1 MSITIRLSPLAN
13 PVPGHGFL
21 QVRGWEH
28 DAGILEFAIQRNQ
41 DDYYLQ
47 QSHQWGNAPCWFAQH
62 FEEDSS
68 GDSISHQVGPDIVDP
83 LLLNSATAVFNFRLR
98 STDGSGEDDNPM
110 KLMEGLALSAA
121 GSATGPA
128 AAQTSVTLE
137 SPAQAASVIEPE
149 PAPVIEPV
157 QAPTEQAEPSPEPI
171 IEPPAVTAA
180 PAKSG
185 KGLLFLGL
193 LVLLCIIAAGL
204 WFWLK
209 KPADTQPAVATTAP
223 APAAVAPQAPPA
235 AAPCSSEALTSETE
249 LNFVQGCIKLAPDS
263 ATLLNVIGMAKANK
277 QCGVAQRLYANR
289 AQAGNV
295 EVAEAYAREYDPKY
309 LQPSACFAAAD
320 NATAAYWYETILGYQ
335 PDNAEA
341 AQRLKELK
349 P

>member
-1 MSITIRLSPLAN
+1 MSITIRLSPLAS

-28 DAGILEFAIQRNQ
+28 DAGNLEFAIQRNQ

-47 QSHQWGNAPCWFAQH
+47 QDHQWGNAPCWFSQH
-62 FEEDSS
+62 FEEDST

-83 LLLNSATAVFNFRLR
+83 LLQNSATGVFNFRLR
-98 STDGSGEDDNPM
+98 SPDGSGEDENPM
-110 KLMEGLALSAA
+110 KLMEGLALSGA

-128 AAQTSVTLE
+128 AAQTTVTLE
-137 SPAQAASVIEPE
+137 SEVAPVPVVEPITAPALESPEPE
-149 PAPVIEPV
+149 PIVEPR
-157 QAPTEQAEPSPEPI
+157 Q
-171 IEPPAVTAA
+171 PATSA
-180 PAKSG
+180 PAKGG
-185 KGLLFLGL
+185 KGRILAMV
-193 LVLLCIIAAGL
+193 LVLLAVIAAGL
-204 WFWLK
+204 WWWLN
-209 KPADTQPAVATTAP
+209 KPATPEPAPAVAAP
-223 APAAVAPQAPPA
+223 APASATVSPQAPVA
-235 AAPCSSEALTSETE
+235 AAPCSSEALSSESE

-263 ATLLNVIGMAKANK
+263 ATLLNVIGTAKANK

-289 AQAGNV
+289 AQAGNL
-295 EVAEAYAREYDPKY
+295 EVAQAYAREYDPKY
-309 LQPSACFAAAD
+309 LQPSDCFASPD

>member
-1 MSITIRLSPLAN
+1 MSITIRLSPLAS

-28 DAGILEFAIQRNQ
+28 DAGNLEFAIQRNQ

-47 QSHQWGNAPCWFAQH
+47 QGHQWGNAPCWFSQR
-62 FEEDSS
+62 FEEDSN

-83 LLLNSATAVFNFRLR
+83 LLQNSATGVFNFRLR
-98 STDGSGEDDNPM
+98 SPDGSGEDENPM
-110 KLMEGLALSAA
+110 KLMEGLALSGA

-128 AAQTSVTLE
+128 AAQTTVTLE
-137 SPAQAASVIEPE
+137 SEVAPVPVVEPITAPTAQIAEPE
-149 PAPVIEPV
+149 PIVEPQPPV
-157 QAPTEQAEPSPEPI
+157 TL
-171 IEPPAVTAA
+171 A

-185 KGLLFLGL
+185 KGLILAMV
-193 LVLLCIIAAGL
+193 LVLLAVIAAGL

-209 KPADTQPAVATTAP
+209 KPSYTEPASAVA
-223 APAAVAPQAPPA
+223 APAAASATAAPQAPVA
-235 AAPCSSEALTSETE
+235 AAPCSSEALSSETE

-263 ATLLNVIGMAKANK
+263 ATLLNVIGTAKANK

-289 AQAGNV
+289 AQAGNL
-295 EVAEAYAREYDPKY
+295 EVAQAYAREYDPKY
-309 LQPSACFAAAD
+309 LQPSDCFASPD

-335 PDNAEA
+335 PDNVEA

>member
-41 DDYYLQ
+41 DDHYLQ
-47 QSHQWGNAPCWFAQH
+47 QSHQWGNAPCWFTQH

-110 KLMEGLALSAA
+110 KLMEGLALSSA
-121 GSATGPA
+121 GSATGPV
-128 AAQTSVTLE
+128 AAQTSVTLA
-137 SPAQAASVIEPE
+137 SPAEPVPVIQPE
-149 PAPVIEPV
+149 PVIEPV
-157 QAPTEQAEPSPEPI
+157 PALTEQAEPSPEPVA
-171 IEPPAVTAA
+171 EPPIITAT
-180 PAKSG
+180 PAKSA
-185 KGLLFLGL
+185 KTLLFLGL

-209 KPADTQPAVATTAP
+209 KPAEPQPVVATTAP
-223 APAAVAPQAPPA
+223 APAAVAPQAPVA

-289 AQAGNV
+289 AQAGNI
-295 EVAEAYAREYDPKY
+295 EVAQAYAREYDPKY
-309 LQPSACFAAAD
+309 LQPSNCFAAPD

>member
-83 LLLNSATAVFNFRLR
+83 LLQNSATGVFNFRLR
-98 STDGSGEDDNPM
+98 STDGSGEDENPM
-110 KLMEGLALSAA
+110 KLMEGLALSGA

-137 SPAQAASVIEPE
+137 SPAEPE
-149 PAPVIEPV
+149 PVVEPV
-157 QAPTEQAEPSPEPI
+157 PAPTEQAEPSPEPI
-171 IEPPAVTAA
+171 IEPPIVTAT

-185 KGLLFLGL
+185 KGLLLLGV

-223 APAAVAPQAPPA
+223 APAAVTPQAPVA

-289 AQAGNV
+289 AQAGNI
-295 EVAEAYAREYDPKY
+295 EVAQAYAREYDPKY
-309 LQPSACFAAAD
+309 LQPGACFAAPD
-320 NATAAYWYETILGYQ
+320 NATAVYWYETILGYQ
-335 PDNAEA
+335 ADNAEA